1 MLLLY
6 HPYGSAMTSSLSFVG
21 FICACSLVCCSPV
34 RGSLPVGPLHHFGVV
49 YLIDLRVS
57 DDPHF
62 VYRPVMRLGKL
73 VAGVCSLPG
82 EVVARGPVG

>member
-1 MLLLY
+1 MLA
-6 HPYGSAMTSSLSFVG
+6 PLSVVPLSV
-21 FICACSLVCCSPV
+21 AP
-34 RGSLPVGPLHHFGVV
+34 LPVGPLHHFGVV

-62 VYRPVMRLGKL
+62 VYRPVMQLGKL